1 MAAKFRDTRVLPM
14 EINAIAEKLRT
25 IQFSG
30 LHYNFLNE
38 TAFYKAKK
46 YVAKLFEELDIAVEF
61 VPIRTHRVRAEEKPF
76 EPKRSAEIMLQGEHI
91 GIVGEFR
98 NSVRADF
105 KLAPY
110 VAGFEIDMDYLLEY
124 AGHKKIV
131 DFGNKK
137 HEDLTITTDK
147 SYAEALKKI
156 QKDNPGAKITPGV
169 IYQAEGQKTRNITFH
184 IEKK

>member
-1 MAAKFRDTRVLPM
+1 M
-14 EINAIAEKLRT
+14 
-25 IQFSG
+25 
-30 LHYNFLNE
+30 
-38 TAFYKAKK
+38 
-46 YVAKLFEELDIAVEF
+46 
-61 VPIRTHRVRAEEKPF
+61 PIRTHRVRAEEKPF

-147 SYAEALKKI
+147 SYAEALKEI

-184 IEKK
+184 IEEK

>member
-1 MAAKFRDTRVLPM
+1 MGGLV
-14 EINAIAEKLRT
+14 INEKDQST
-25 IQFSG
+25 S
-30 LHYNFLNE
+30 
-38 TAFYKAKK
+38 K
-46 YVAKLFEELDIAVEF
+46 
-61 VPIRTHRVRAEEKPF
+61 
-76 EPKRSAEIMLQGEHI
+76 I
-91 GIVGEFR
+91 GIDIIKGL
-98 NSVRADF
+98 SK
-105 KLAPY
+105 KLATLK
-110 VAGFEIDMDYLLEY
+110 ILDKHHMDYLLEY